1 MQAILTGRFKIL
13 LFFSIE
19 EGIEKWK
26 IIVLGDG
33 LVCYR
38 LVLREIFGRKRLLL
52 LFVGETN
59 LGSANPRRPRAVGR
73 IITGMAMQLFGR
85 QTVLGPCHGAS
96 GFLGSL

>member
-38 LVLREIFGRKRLLL
+38 LVLREKKGSLP
-52 LFVGETN
+52 LFVGDTN
-59 LGSANPRRPRAVGR
+59 LGSANPRRPRAAGR

-96 GFLGSL
+96 GFLGPL